1 MSSRTPQMRTAATA
15 AAIGAGLLAMLAGC
29 AKPEPDKGLLMSV
42 GVKDARD
49 LLTASGAKVEK
60 TEFTADGF
68 AVTASVGV
76 DQPVWFG
83 GLNCKGAADAM
94 TCTEYKIVA
103 GWELDT
109 PVQAAA
115 LAGQMN
121 YNYTSAFAEG
131 KNINLTRMEFAYGGI
146 TREHLR
152 RTLQE
157 FLDLRQKAQ
166 ALVTPPKAPSAPS
179 APPTTPRF

>member
-1 MSSRTPQMRTAATA
+1 MSTRFPTTLTAV
-15 AAIGAGLLAMLAGC
+15 AIAAGLVALLSGC
-29 AKPEPDKGLLMSV
+29 AKPTPDNGLLMSV
-42 GVKDARD
+42 GVKDAKD

-60 TEFTADGF
+60 TEFTPDGF

-103 GWELDT
+103 GWEIDT
-109 PVQAAA
+109 PAHATA

-131 KNINLTRMEFAYGGI
+131 KSINLTRMEFAYGGI

-166 ALVTPPKAPSAPS
+166 ALVTPAKAPAAAPT
-179 APPTTPRF
+179 APTTPRF

>member
-1 MSSRTPQMRTAATA
+1 MSTRFPTTLTAV
-15 AAIGAGLLAMLAGC
+15 AIAGALLALLDGC
-29 AKPEPDKGLLMSV
+29 AKPAPDNGLLTSV

-49 LLTASGAKVEK
+49 LLTQAGAKVEK
-60 TEFTADGF
+60 TEFTPDGF

-103 GWELDT
+103 GWEIDT
-109 PVQAAA
+109 PARATA

-131 KNINLTRMEFAYGGI
+131 KSINLTRMEFAYGGI

-166 ALVTPPKAPSAPS
+166 ALVTPPKTAAAPAMS
-179 APPTTPRF
+179 TTPRFQ